1 MTNEQTS
8 MTGRTLNHFALYRFT
23 EAHGA
28 LEGAERKRLH
38 RQLLGDLRGAV
49 ERVEVYQAFPARA
62 DADIVVWAAGPAQE
76 AGAPG
81 DFFTAYARALNPH
94 RRYVQPVDAL
104 WGMTRPSPY
113 VAGRA
118 PRGIDALQGKRQ
130 RYLTFYPFVK
140 TSRWYLMSREVRQ
153 GMMNEHIKVGRE
165 YPEVDQLL
173 LYSFGLQD
181 QEFVV
186 VYEMEDLA
194 RYSQLVADLRA
205 CEGRQYTERDTPITT
220 AVYHSAEETLAL
232 WE

>member
-1 MTNEQTS
+1 
-8 MTGRTLNHFALYRFT
+8 MTGRTLNHFASYQFT
-23 EAHGA
+23 DAHAAIDAYHRRA
-28 LEGAERKRLH
+28 LH
-38 RQLLGDLRGAV
+38 TQLLADLREAV
-49 ERVEVYQAFPARA
+49 QRVEVYQAFPARA
-62 DADIVVWAAGPAQE
+62 DADVVIWSSIPADE
-76 AGAPG
+76 TSAPG
-81 DFFTAYARALNPH
+81 DFFTAYARAVNPH
-94 RRYVQPVDAL
+94 RRYLRPVDSL

-113 VAGRA
+113 VPGKP
-118 PRGIDALQGKRQ
+118 PRGINPLEGKRQ

-194 RYSQLVADLRA
+194 HYSQLVADLRA

-220 AVYHSAEETLAL
+220 ALYHSAEKTLAL

>member
-1 MTNEQTS
+1 

-23 EAHGA
+23 EAHVA
-28 LEGAERKRLH
+28 LDRAARAAFH
-38 RQLLGDLRGAV
+38 QQLVADLRGAV
-49 ERVEVYQAFPARA
+49 TRVEVYQAFPARP
-62 DADIVVWAAGPAQE
+62 DADLVVWAAAAAE
-76 AGAPG
+76 DEGAPG
-81 DFFTAYARALNPH
+81 DFFTAYARAVSPH
-94 RRYVQPVDAL
+94 RRFLQPVDSL

-113 VAGRA
+113 VGGKA
-118 PRGIDALQGKRQ
+118 PRGIDALGGKRQ

-186 VYEMEDLA
+186 VYEMEDMA

-220 AVYHSAEETLAL
+220 AIYHPAEETLAL